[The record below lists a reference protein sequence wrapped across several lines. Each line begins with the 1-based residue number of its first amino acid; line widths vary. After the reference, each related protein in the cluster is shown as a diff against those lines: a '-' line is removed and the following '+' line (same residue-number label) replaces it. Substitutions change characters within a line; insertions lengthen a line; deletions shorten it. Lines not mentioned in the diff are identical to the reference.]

1 MPRSLWNG
9 SILIGPVPV
18 PVKLYSATEDKA
30 VKFMEVHV
38 ADAAKVRHERRCT
51 ADGAEVPSEEVVK
64 GYEVA
69 PGEFVV
75 LSKDEVKAAAGTRGK
90 VIDVDH
96 FVPAADIDPVW
107 FAKPYVLGAQDTG
120 GDAFKALHD
129 ALERTGRVAIGR
141 FTFHDRERLVAIGV
155 RDGLLA
161 LHQLRFA
168 DEVVEPGDVELE
180 APKKAPGDREV
191 DMAGRL
197 VESLH
202 RDFSLDDLRDEH
214 RAAVEELVR
223 RKAAGEAPPER
234 QEEEPEETD
243 DLLAAL
249 EASLAGARR

>member
-1 MPRSLWNG
+1 VPRSLWNG
-9 SILIGPVPV
+9 AIAIGPVPV

-75 LSKDEVKAAAGTRGK
+75 LTKDEVKAAAGTRGK
-90 VIDVDH
+90 VIDVEH
-96 FVPAADIDPVW
+96 FVPADQLDPVW
-107 FAKPYVLGAQDTG
+107 FAKPYVLGAQDAG
-120 GDAFKALHD
+120 GDAFRALHD
-129 ALERTGRVAIGR
+129 ALERTGRVAVGR
-141 FTFHDRERLVAIGV
+141 WTFHDRERLVAIGV

-161 LHQLRFA
+161 LHVLRFA
-168 DEVVEPGDVELE
+168 DEVVQPGDVELE
-180 APKKAPGDREV
+180 QPKKAPGDREV

-197 VESLH
+197 VDSLH
-202 RDFSLDDLRDEH
+202 KQFSLDDLADEH
-214 RAAVEELVR
+214 RVKVLELIEA
-223 RKAAGEAPPER
+223 KAKGEAAPQR
-234 QEEEPEETD
+234 DEEEPEETD

-249 EASLAGARR
+249 EASLAGARA